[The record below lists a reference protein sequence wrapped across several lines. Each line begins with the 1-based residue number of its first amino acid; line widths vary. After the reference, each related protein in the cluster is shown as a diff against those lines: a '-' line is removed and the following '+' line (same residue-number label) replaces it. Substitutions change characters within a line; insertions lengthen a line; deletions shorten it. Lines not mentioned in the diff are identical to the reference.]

1 MRISLLFA
9 SLCAALAVQAAPG
22 EYSTKAASGSSTASV
37 LFPASAPLRVVA
49 YDVTADNATNR
60 LFFYPGST
68 RATVAAPAASSATAV
83 IFRETAF
90 TTNNLV
96 FLQNAA
102 NEIAIGTVTIRTQST
117 NRAVPLLSSLGT
129 NLAAGDVV
137 RKRLSTAYQPVV
149 PADASATTLHLDS
162 LAGLTTNDVLVL
174 DRGSGNALKTAVVS
188 IVQTNSRR
196 TVRFDSVLPTDVS
209 AGERVHIQHAGNP
222 ISPTVSAAAGT
233 TNLYLLSGAGI
244 QANTNL
250 FISQPGRSAIVT
262 VHAIT
267 GTNVSTKELLPF
279 TVSTGAQIRVLAPAT
294 STAMAASAGADSVT
308 LVTDALTGSAAAQT
322 LAISNAQP
330 FRLQTAAAPVTNS
343 VRSLTVA
350 SAFGAI
356 AHPSH
361 SIYKLTNNTTVVL
374 PALETDASIV
384 VAASTGWSLGD
395 TLIISP
401 ASGGVFANR
410 ISGTITPD
418 VITTVT
424 FSGQIGV
431 ALDKGDRAW
440 LRGTPAS
447 TLVGNATLRNEGAAL
462 YAHGANVPLQVLIT
476 GASACSLNSVT
487 VKFDY

>member
-1 MRISLLFA
+1 MRNSLLLV

-22 EYSTKAASGSSTASV
+22 EYSTKSASGSTTANV

-68 RATVAAPAASSATAV
+68 RATVAAPAASTSTSV
-83 IFRETAF
+83 VFRETAY

-102 NEIAIGTVTIRTQST
+102 GEIAIATVTIRAQAT
-117 NRAVPLLSSLGT
+117 NRAVPLAMPLGT
-129 NLAAGDVV
+129 NLAVGDVV
-137 RKRLSTAYQPVV
+137 RKQLDTAYHPVA
-149 PADASATTLHLDS
+149 PAPANATLLYLNS
-162 LAGLTTNDVLVL
+162 LAGLNTNDVIVL
-174 DRGSGNALKTAVVS
+174 DRGSGNALKTASVS
-188 IVQTNSRR
+188 ILATNSRR
-196 TVRFDSVLPTDVS
+196 SVTFNSPLPRDVLPN
-209 AGERVHIQHAGNP
+209 ERVHLQHAGTP
-222 ISPTVSAAAGT
+222 INPTVAATAGT
-233 TNLYLLSGAGI
+233 TNLYLLSGSGI
-244 QANTNL
+244 LANTNL
-250 FISQPGRSAIVT
+250 FISQPGNSAIVT

-279 TVSTGAQIRVLAPAT
+279 TVSTGAQIRVLAPAVT
-294 STAMAASAGADSVT
+294 NLFTAGAGQDSLT
-308 LVTDALTGSAAAQT
+308 LFLDAGTGSAAGQT

-330 FRLQTAAAPVTNS
+330 FRLVTAAAPVTNS

-350 SAFGAI
+350 DAFGAI

-361 SIYKLTNNTTVVL
+361 SIYKLTNNTTVAL
-374 PALETDASIV
+374 PALEADTRIV
-384 VAASTGWSLGD
+384 TAASTGWAHGD

-401 ASGGVFANR
+401 TSGGVFANR
-410 ISGTITPD
+410 ILGTSTAD
-418 VITTVT
+418 VTTTVT

-447 TLVGNATLRNEGAAL
+447 TLVGNATLRNEGAAI
-462 YAHGANVPLQVLIT
+462 YSHGANLPLQVLIT
-476 GASACSLNSVT
+476 GASACSLNAVT
-487 VKFDY
+487 VKYDY